1 MDVRGCIAFVAFAA
15 VLAGHLIVSA
25 QTAQKP
31 APTTQKPSQTT
42 QKPRST
48 AKPKPAPPPVA
59 LKTEPATVTCP
70 TLLGTGAKTGLM
82 FCDVLIG
89 GNDPASGVIVALPPH
104 TGEVTLSFDL
114 HNRHT
119 YSEEQIRSKR
129 AYHRYTASIGVFA
142 LDNTLL
148 GRAVVQSEFRNA
160 SDLVDRVLGGSGPGG
175 LKAVAPTGTESI
187 VMTIEEMAASVAI
200 VGEKLTVVRL
210 DGKDDFTTAGRPIAV
225 ISNVMLEYRP
235 GPPPRPAR
243 GK

>member
-1 MDVRGCIAFVAFAA
+1 MNRGARIAFVAFAA

-25 QTAQKP
+25 QT
-31 APTTQKPSQTT
+31 T

-48 AKPKPAPPPVA
+48 AKPKPAPPPA
-59 LKTEPATVTCP
+59 PLKTEAAAVTCP
-70 TLLGTGAKTGLM
+70 TVLGTGAKTGLM

-89 GNDPASGVIVALPPH
+89 GDDPASGVIIALPPH
-104 TGEVTLSFDL
+104 TGPVTLSFDL

-119 YSEEQIRSKR
+119 YSEEQVKSKR

-148 GRAVVQSEFRNA
+148 GRAVVQSEFRTA
-160 SDLVDRVLGGSGPGG
+160 ADLVDRVLGGSGPGG

-187 VMTIEEMAASVAI
+187 VMTIEEMAESVAI
-200 VGEKLTVVRL
+200 VGETLSVVRL
-210 DGKDDFTTAGRPIAV
+210 DGKDDFKTAGRPIAV

-235 GPPPRPAR
+235 GPPPRPAPAR
-243 GK
+243 RPAGAK